1 MMTDRLQKRISKT
14 GLGAVSASL
23 TLAVVL
29 VFGVVTAPST
39 QAQTFTD
46 LYNFTGGH
54 DGGSPSAGLV
64 RDAKGNLYGTTYWN
78 GSYGWGTVFKVDTN
92 GTETV
97 LYSFCPGGI
106 PCTDG
111 VNPTGGLIRDANGV
125 LYGTTQSGGGADWG
139 TVFKVD
145 THGTETVLYN
155 FAGGA
160 SDGCLP
166 DQTLVRD
173 KAGNFYGTAGCGSAG
188 KGVVFELSPQGKETV
203 LHNFAGGASDGAA
216 PVFGSLLIDKAGNLY
231 GDTEF
236 GGTSGQG
243 VVYKLGKGGFKV
255 LHSFAGGTTDGCF
268 PFGSVAMDKNG
279 NLYSTTYQCGVSG
292 KGVVWKLSKKGK
304 ETVLHSF
311 AGAPNDGDTPEAGV
325 RMDAKGNLY
334 GNTTVGGATNY
345 GAVYRLDSK
354 RKLTL
359 LHSFAGSDGQVPLGD
374 LILDGKG
381 KLYGTAEAGGTGSSG
396 TVWSLKP

>member
-1 MMTDRLQKRISKT
+1 MTGRLQQRISKT
-14 GLGAVSASL
+14 RLRGVSSAM

-29 VFGVVTAPST
+29 VFGAVTAPST

-54 DGGSPSAGLV
+54 DGGTPSAGLV
-64 RDAKGNLYGTTYWN
+64 RDAQGNLYGTTFWN
-78 GSYGWGTVFKVDTN
+78 GSFGWGTVFKVDTKGAETVLYNFCPGGIPCTDGGNPSAGLIRDANGVLYGTTQGGGSAKWGTVFKVDTN

-97 LYSFCPGGI
+97 M
-106 PCTDG
+106 
-111 VNPTGGLIRDANGV
+111 
-125 LYGTTQSGGGADWG
+125 
-139 TVFKVD
+139 
-145 THGTETVLYN
+145 YN

-160 SDGCLP
+160 SDGCSP
-166 DQTLVRD
+166 AQGLVRD
-173 KAGNFYGTAGCGSAG
+173 KAGNFYGTGACGAAG
-188 KGVVFELSPQGKETV
+188 KGVVFKLSPQGKETV
-203 LHNFAGGASDGAA
+203 LHNFAGGSSDGAD
-216 PVFGSLLIDKAGNLY
+216 PVFGSLLIDKNGNLY
-231 GDTEF
+231 GTTEF

-243 VVYKLGKGGFKV
+243 VVYKLGKGGLKV

-279 NLYSTTYQCGVSG
+279 NFYSTTYQCGVSG
-292 KGVVWKLSKKGK
+292 QGVVWKLSQKGK
-304 ETVLHSF
+304 LTVLHSF

-325 RMDAKGNLY
+325 RIDAKGNLY

-345 GAVYRLDSK
+345 GAVYRLNSK

-359 LHSFAGSDGQVPLGD
+359 LHSFTGSDGQVPLGD
-374 LILDGKG
+374 LILDKSGN
-381 KLYGTAEAGGTGSSG
+381 LYGTASAGGTGSNG

>member
-1 MMTDRLQKRISKT
+1 MRDRLQQHISKISLGAASAALMVAVVL
-14 GLGAVSASL
+14 GLGAV
-23 TLAVVL
+23 T
-29 VFGVVTAPST
+29 T
-39 QAQTFTD
+39 QRAHAQTFTD

-54 DGGSPSAGLV
+54 DGGTPYAGLV

-111 VNPTGGLIRDANGV
+111 GNPAAGLIRDAHGS
-125 LYGTTQSGGGADWG
+125 LYGTTQSGGSADRG

-145 THGTETVLYN
+145 TNGTETVLYN

-160 SDGCLP
+160 SDGCNP
-166 DQTLVRD
+166 DQGLVRD
-173 KAGNFYGTAGCGSAG
+173 KAGNFYGTGECGAFG
-188 KGVVFELSPQGKETV
+188 KGVVFELSLQGQETV
-203 LHNFAGGASDGAA
+203 LHNFAGGSSDGAS
-216 PVFGSLLIDKAGNLY
+216 PVLGSLLTDKAGNLY
-231 GDTEF
+231 GTTEF

-243 VVYKLGKGGFKV
+243 VVYKLGKNGFKV

-292 KGVVWKLSKKGK
+292 KGVVWKLSRKGK
-304 ETVLHSF
+304 LTVLHSF

-325 RMDAKGNLY
+325 KMDAKGNLY
-334 GNTTVGGATNY
+334 GNTTVGGATGY

-359 LHSFAGSDGQVPLGD
+359 LHSFAGSDGQVPIGD
-374 LILDGKG
+374 LILDKKG
-381 KLYGTAEAGGTGSSG
+381 NLYGTAEGGGTGSNG